1 MLLQLFDGAS
11 LEFIDVY
18 IRTSIKENAN
28 YFWHWWN
35 FSLAYPSMYITLKL
49 PKIFT
54 KSPLGQTIG
63 GEEGGIESYCDTDK
77 CVVQ

>member
-1 MLLQLFDGAS
+1 MPIIFD
-11 LEFIDVY
+11 IDE
-18 IRTSIKENAN
+18 I
-28 YFWHWWN
+28 

>member
-1 MLLQLFDGAS
+1 MPIIFDIDENF
-11 LEFIDVY
+11 LWFI
-18 IRTSIKENAN
+18 RQCTLS
-28 YFWHWWN
+28 
-35 FSLAYPSMYITLKL
+35 LKL